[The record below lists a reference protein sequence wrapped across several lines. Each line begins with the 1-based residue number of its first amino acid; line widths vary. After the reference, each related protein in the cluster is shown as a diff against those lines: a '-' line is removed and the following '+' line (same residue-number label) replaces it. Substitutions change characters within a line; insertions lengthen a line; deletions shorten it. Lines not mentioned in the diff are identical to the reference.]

1 MSLGPVR
8 GRFMKNKG
16 AANLMLLNL
25 KKQSREI
32 LYIFY
37 DQLFQYVRA
46 LSLWGLVVFIF
57 KILPSSPLSF
67 RFYENVSSVA

>member
-32 LYIFY
+32 LYIFM
-37 DQLFQYVRA
+37 
-46 LSLWGLVVFIF
+46 I
-57 KILPSSPLSF
+57 SF
-67 RFYENVSSVA
+67 FNMYEYFLCGDWWFL